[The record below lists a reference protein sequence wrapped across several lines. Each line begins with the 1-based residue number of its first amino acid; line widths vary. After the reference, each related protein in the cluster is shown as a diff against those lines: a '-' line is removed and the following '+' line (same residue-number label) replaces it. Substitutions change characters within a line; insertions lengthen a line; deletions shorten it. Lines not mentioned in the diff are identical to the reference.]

1 MVPNVFPKTGREKW
15 TCQLL
20 FSQFKLN
27 LKWNS
32 GKKDCETKGMSC
44 KRVNEVV
51 RIKFDKSC
59 YKIYIYETEGK
70 KKVMEFDN

>member
-1 MVPNVFPKTGREKW
+1 
-15 TCQLL
+15 
-20 FSQFKLN
+20 
-27 LKWNS
+27 
-32 GKKDCETKGMSC
+32 MSC